1 MAGPAKD
8 VRSSKV
14 ESFRI
19 ESCLSSHL
27 ERYVQPPWWP
37 FSCQARRFRCFS
49 PWKLAWQ
56 SSKTRSILDSFLNQD
71 LMWTDIGILWPIAR
85 SGTFTKSSWRKPA
98 LTPYHLLIF
107 LAFKPL
113 TLLQDSP
120 ERLRV
125 WCSILWASCWQ
136 IIWQQQFFHTAAL
149 WRGWSPCFLKFTACK
164 PPIVFTPYEAKFPLS
179 PAELQALHPTRQGD
193 SCRSNQGPL
202 EGSAGS
208 SRKRSCH
215 LAPRRSHLSFASWLI
230 APRPKQPLK
239 QWAKKAS
246 TSNWVPRPKHPIL
259 SSMALQEVAGLEQKS
274 QRRENQIISRHAT
287 IFSSCPNENWPRVN
301 CITGPPACHW
311 LSLTVSKHMFL
322 LQTKYWSGYGSLRKD
337 NKQRCM
343 FWS

>member
-56 SSKTRSILDSFLNQD
+56 SSKTRSILVNFLKQD

-125 WCSILWASCWQ
+125 WRSILWASCWQ

-164 PPIVFTPYEAKFPLS
+164 PLIALTPYEAKFPLS

-193 SCRSNQGPL
+193 SCRSN
-202 EGSAGS
+202 
-208 SRKRSCH
+208 
-215 LAPRRSHLSFASWLI
+215 
-230 APRPKQPLK
+230 
-239 QWAKKAS
+239 
-246 TSNWVPRPKHPIL
+246 
-259 SSMALQEVAGLEQKS
+259 
-274 QRRENQIISRHAT
+274 
-287 IFSSCPNENWPRVN
+287 
-301 CITGPPACHW
+301 
-311 LSLTVSKHMFL
+311 
-322 LQTKYWSGYGSLRKD
+322 
-337 NKQRCM
+337 
-343 FWS
+343 